1 MNLYVST
8 NDIGKELDGE
18 KMEGRRKNLSVC

>member
-18 KMEGRRKNLSVC
+18 KMDEREEEKSVC